1 MSPPTARPLR
11 PLHRL
16 KKWALRLLVLASVA
30 AVLYFFRAPLLR
42 TAGGGLVVDEGMQPG
57 DVALLFGAD
66 RGAEHVAR
74 WYREGSTQRVLVLE
88 GPPGRL
94 ERLGIVDSAGEQ
106 ARKAL
111 KRQSVPEGGLTIVA
125 SPGGGAWNRA
135 RGLRDWLEANPEA
148 RVALLCDRFNSRR
161 LRFVFRRVL
170 GDELAGRVH
179 WCAVPSRGFD
189 ETNWWHNTAG
199 RRACVD
205 GYLRLAHVY
214 FDGENQQGEQEWDPD
229 QYEQTLAHQP

>member
-1 MSPPTARPLR
+1 MTSPIVPPLR

-16 KKWALRLLVLASVA
+16 KKWAVRLLVLASVA
-30 AVLYFFRAPLLR
+30 LVLYFFRAPLLR
-42 TAGGGLVVDEGMQPG
+42 TAGRALVVDEGMQPG
-57 DVALLFGAD
+57 DVLLLFGAD
-66 RGAEHVAR
+66 RGAEQVAQS
-74 WYREGSTQRVLVLE
+74 YREGSTQRVLVLE

-94 ERLGIVDSAGEQ
+94 ERLGVVDSAGTQ

-111 KRQSVPEGGLTIVA
+111 DRQGVPEAVLTVVT
-125 SPGGGAWNRA
+125 SPGPGAWNRA
-135 RGLRDWLEANPEA
+135 RGLREWLEANPDA

-161 LRFVFRRVL
+161 LRLVFQRIL

-189 ETNWWHNTAG
+189 ETNWWQNNAG
-199 RRACVD
+199 LRAGVN

-214 FDGENQQGEQEWDPD
+214 FYGENPQGDQEWDPD
-229 QYEQTLAHQP
+229 QYEQTLPRQP